1 MSAIPI
7 NDIAHKIQ
15 AIVADADMNP
25 TIAIKAARAVVD
37 GKLDLE
43 EVTAILDG
51 LTHQR
56 TAGTLKKPGA
66 YFCASLKRAFTR
78 NQIPW

>member
-7 NDIAHKIQ
+7 REILRRRDTTRDPLHIHPVNDIAHKIQ
-15 AIVADADMNP
+15 AIVADA
-25 TIAIKAARAVVD
+25 
-37 GKLDLE
+37 E

-66 YFCASLKRAFTR
+66 YFCASLKRAFAR